1 MLDMDVTGI
10 KFQLAEKNGLCP
22 VCGQNMAE
30 ADRLREGNHIFVWF
44 KCVKQECDGQWLQRR
59 RCLAS

>member
-44 KCVKQECDGQWLQRR
+44 KCVKQECD
-59 RCLAS
+59 